1 MAVAGA
7 GGGLDALAVKRGGV
21 GDATEFFERLAAVV
35 VSGAVVG
42 IVGDH
47 SAEFGDSSF
56 EIAVVGV
63 VEGEAVAREGVF
75 RILFKEGTQGIGT
88 RTHSLSVTGGGYT
101 QGMSEEIAGRPVR
114 ESMSEMSEFALPN
127 DANTLGTLFGGKV
140 MALVDLAGSLAA
152 VRHART
158 PVVTASVDY
167 MTFLH
172 PIHIGQLVVLK
183 SQVNRVFRTSME
195 VGVKVFVENLRT
207 REVKHTSSAY
217 LTFVAI
223 DKEGNRVPIAPV
235 IPETDEERR
244 RYEDAGE
251 RRRHRLE
258 MKARTKTQG

>member
-1 MAVAGA
+1 MA
-7 GGGLDALAVKRGGV
+7 
-21 GDATEFFERLAAVV
+21 
-35 VSGAVVG
+35 
-42 IVGDH
+42 
-47 SAEFGDSSF
+47 
-56 EIAVVGV
+56 
-63 VEGEAVAREGVF
+63 
-75 RILFKEGTQGIGT
+75 
-88 RTHSLSVTGGGYT
+88 
-101 QGMSEEIAGRPVR
+101 EELQGRPVR

-152 VRHART
+152 VRHARG

-172 PIHIGQLVVLK
+172 PIHIGQLVTLR

-195 VGVKVFVENLRT
+195 VGVKVLVEDLRT

-223 DKEGNRVPIAPV
+223 DKEGNRVPIPPV
-235 IPETDEERR
+235 IPETDDEKRR
-244 RYEDAGE
+244 FADAGE

-258 MKARTKTQG
+258 MKDRTRRETPVPQGPASAT